1 MSDKLTPMQ
10 KLETAQTEITS
21 LKDQLT
27 AATAKV
33 TELEGK
39 LTLADDKAT
48 KAEAAL
54 ATEKQLHEVAKT
66 ELGKAQ
72 SDLLAE
78 KTAHQATKD
87 GMVKEIEKQADLKA
101 ATIAAS
107 QGIPALKTEVSDKP
121 GSTKQPKRDRKN
133 EDPVSLI
140 AADAVEYMAA
150 QNQQKPE

>member
-27 AATAKV
+27 AA
-33 TELEGK
+33 
-39 LTLADDKAT
+39 
-48 KAEAAL
+48 KAEVAELHKFRNELTESVSKANEAL

-107 QGIPALKTEVSDKP
+107 QGIPPVKTEVSDKP